1 MYIFQPKRLPCTAV
15 TELKGRK
22 AAGSDGLTAEH
33 LKESGDMMVIWLV
46 NAVVNMEVVPST
58 PKSGI
63 VVAAYKGGCKDQVLV
78 DSYRGV

>member
-1 MYIFQPKRLPCTAV
+1 MRWTSWPQDQFPGL
-15 TELKGRK
+15 
-22 AAGSDGLTAEH
+22 DGLTAEH

-46 NAVVNMEVVPST
+46 NILNAVVDMEVVPST

-63 VVAAYKGGCKDQVLV
+63 VVAAYKGGGKDQVLV